1 MAKLRA
7 SFCFGPVLS
16 GGMAKEKN
24 IEWGALTN
32 VNIMDFFFFKHNTII
47 KVLHMMKYSPTNNHV
62 LFYSPQR
69 IMMEPKL
76 SYPDVA
82 FESAG

>member
-32 VNIMDFFFFKHNTII
+32 VNLMDFFLKTII
-47 KVLHMMKYSPTNNHV
+47 HL
-62 LFYSPQR
+62 
-69 IMMEPKL
+69 
-76 SYPDVA
+76 
-82 FESAG
+82 

>member
-1 MAKLRA
+1 
-7 SFCFGPVLS
+7 
-16 GGMAKEKN
+16 
-24 IEWGALTN
+24 
-32 VNIMDFFFFKHNTII
+32 
-47 KVLHMMKYSPTNNHV
+47 MKYSPTNNYV
-62 LFYSPQR
+62 LFNSPQR